1 MTRDELQARYPKL
14 FDQLEDKDVGL
25 HNLIVVDENDND
37 INDDELTD
45 ELYDPSI
52 YSHMI
57 YIHEPGVAAMGEQL
71 ASIPERLI
79 QREDFKE
86 CFDSE
91 GDLWGIVTEM
101 DDEAIALAILDEME
115 HVLA

>member
-1 MTRDELQARYPKL
+1 MITDKLQARYPKL
-14 FDQLEDKDVGL
+14 FNHLETKDVEL

-52 YSHMI
+52 YSHMV
-57 YIHEPGVAAMGEQL
+57 YVHTPVVEAMGERL
-71 ASIPERLI
+71 ASIPPLLA
-79 QREDFKE
+79 QRDDFKE

-91 GDLWGIVTEM
+91 GDLWGIVTEL
-101 DDEAIALAILDEME
+101 DDAEIALAILDEME
-115 HVLA
+115 NVLD